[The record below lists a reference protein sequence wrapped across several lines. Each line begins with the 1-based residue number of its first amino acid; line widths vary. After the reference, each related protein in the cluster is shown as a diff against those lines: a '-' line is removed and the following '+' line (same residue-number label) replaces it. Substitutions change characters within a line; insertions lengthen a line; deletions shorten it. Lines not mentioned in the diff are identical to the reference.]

1 MSRANLE
8 VELSGVSL
16 RNPLVLASGFV
27 DDDPSLLLRAWNAG
41 FGALTTKSLTP
52 KPREGYKPPIIAFT
66 KAGYLNAVGLANP
79 GIESLPHL
87 LSKLPDEAR
96 VIVSLAGSTPEDFR
110 YSSEKADKAKVDII
124 ELNLSC
130 PHVKGMGMDII
141 HDISYSLEV
150 IESVVSTSSKP
161 VFVKL
166 GLTDTYL
173 SLVSRALDKGVSGF
187 TIMNT
192 VRAMAIDIESLKPI
206 LSNVFGG
213 LSGPAI
219 HPIAVRMVYE
229 VYSEYNI
236 PIIGVGG
243 VEDWTDVI
251 EFIAAG
257 ASGVGVGSYLFLKS
271 IEGIDALLE
280 GVEKFMVERGF
291 NSISEIRGIAIK
303 R

>member
-1 MSRANLE
+1 MSRVGLE
-8 VELSGVSL
+8 VELSGVRL
-16 RNPLVLASGFV
+16 RNPLVLASGFI

-41 FGALTTKSLTP
+41 FGAITTKSLTP
-52 KPREGYKPPIIAFT
+52 KPREGYKPPIVAFT

-87 LSKLPDEAR
+87 LSQLPDEAR
-96 VIVSLAGSTPEDFR
+96 VIVSLAGSTPGDFKFCV
-110 YSSEKADKAKVDII
+110 EKADIDKVDII

-141 HDISYSLEV
+141 HDISYSLDV
-150 IESVVSTSSKP
+150 IEAVVSTTSKP

-173 SLVSRALDKGVSGF
+173 NLVSRALDKGVSGF

-192 VRAMAIDIESLKPI
+192 VRAMAIDIASLKPI
-206 LSNVFGG
+206 LKNVFGG

-229 VYSEYNI
+229 VYSEYRV

-243 VEDWTDVI
+243 VENWDDII

-257 ASGVGVGSYLFLKS
+257 ATGVGIGSYLFLRSVEKVD
-271 IEGIDALLE
+271 ELLK
-280 GVEKFMVERGF
+280 GVESFLIERGF
-291 NSISEIRGIAIK
+291 KDISEVIGIALK

>member
-1 MSRANLE
+1 MSRVSLD
-8 VELSGVSL
+8 VELSGVRL
-16 RNPLVLASGFV
+16 RNPLILASGFI
-27 DDDPSLLLRAWNAG
+27 DDDPSLLLRAWSAG
-41 FGALTTKSLTP
+41 FGAVTTKSLTP
-52 KPREGYKPPIIAFT
+52 KPREGYNPPIIAFT

-79 GIESLPHL
+79 GIDSLPNL
-87 LSKLPDEAR
+87 LSKLPDEAK
-96 VIVSLAGSTPEDFR
+96 VIVSLAGSTSEDFG
-110 YSSEKADKAKVDII
+110 YCADKADINKVDII

-141 HDISYSLEV
+141 HDISYSLDV
-150 IESVVSTSSKP
+150 IETVVSITSKP

-173 SLVSRALDKGVSGF
+173 DLVSRALDKGVSGF

-192 VRAMAIDIESLKPI
+192 VRAMAIDISSLRPI
-206 LSNVFGG
+206 LNNVFGG

-229 VYSEYNI
+229 VYSEYRV

-243 VEDWTDVI
+243 VEDWDDII

-257 ASGVGVGSYLFLKS
+257 ATGVGVGSYLFLRSVEK
-271 IEGIDALLE
+271 IGELVD
-280 GVEKFMVERGF
+280 GVEKFLIDRGF
-291 NSISEIRGIAIK
+291 KSILEIRGIALK

>member
-1 MSRANLE
+1 MSRASLD
-8 VELSGVSL
+8 VELSGVRL
-16 RNPLVLASGFV
+16 RNPLILASGFI

-41 FGALTTKSLTP
+41 FGAVTTKSLTP
-52 KPREGYKPPIIAFT
+52 KPREGYNPPIIAFT

-79 GIESLPHL
+79 GIDSLPNL
-87 LSKLPDEAR
+87 LSKLPDEAKI
-96 VIVSLAGSTPEDFR
+96 IVSLAGSTPEDFGYCVDR
-110 YSSEKADKAKVDII
+110 ANINKVDII

-141 HDISYSLEV
+141 HDISYSLDV
-150 IESVVSTSSKP
+150 IETVVSITSKP

-173 SLVSRALDKGVSGF
+173 DLVSRALDKGVSGF

-192 VRAMAIDIESLKPI
+192 VRAMAIDISSLKPI
-206 LSNVFGG
+206 LNNVFGG

-219 HPIAVRMVYE
+219 HPIAIRMVYE
-229 VYSEYNI
+229 VYSEFRV

-243 VEDWTDVI
+243 VEDWDDII

-257 ASGVGVGSYLFLKS
+257 ATGVGVGSYLFLRSVEK
-271 IEGIDALLE
+271 INELID
-280 GVEKFMVERGF
+280 GVEKYLIDRGF
-291 NSISEIRGIAIK
+291 KSILEIRGIALK